1 MCYNY
6 FMIGKR
12 VITLIL
18 FLLFISSAVFS
29 SDLIILK
36 DGSVLVGDIL
46 SYEEDGAIKFQKQ
59 DGTSSLYDISSIAS
73 FKTQVDV
80 DKEIQQKST
89 TSYNLIQYYPRT
101 FKGNFLPQRYVYKG
115 KVFNLES
122 QWEYIKTK
130 QVLAF
135 YDALDKTNLDRNTEI
150 LMETLLKE
158 VKHFNTVKISS
169 LIMFGIGF
177 PLLFMPYIT
186 SNDSDPENI
195 TFPDWAGYAG
205 FAGITI
211 TCASVGMTISQAEID
226 IDSLVEGIATSYNK
240 NYLSQ

>member
-46 SYEEDGAIKFQKQ
+46 SYEEDGTIKFQKQ

-73 FKTQVDV
+73 FKKQVDV

-89 TSYNLIQYYPRT
+89 SSYNLIQYYPRPT
-101 FKGNFLPQRYVYKG
+101 KGKYIPQRYVYKG
-115 KVFNLES
+115 KVYNMEFNVG
-122 QWEYIKTK
+122 YTRTK
-130 QVLAF
+130 QVKEF
-135 YDALDKTNLDRNTEI
+135 YDALDKTYLDRNTEI

-158 VKHFNTVKISS
+158 VKQFNNINKRS
-169 LIMFGIGF
+169 LIMIGIGF

-195 TFPDWAGYAG
+195 TFPDWAGYACIAG
-205 FAGITI
+205 FAIDCI
-211 TCASVGMTISQAEID
+211 AVGMNISQYSIN
-226 IDSLVEGIATSYNK
+226 IDSLLEGIATSYNK